1 MLDSPIVPH
10 LIQKLESKKE
20 NISFARVDS
29 DSIDNLIKKE
39 DNIISKLDDKEK
51 DKLKTYIE
59 DSYSKRE
66 IYNTIRSFR

>member
-10 LIQKLESKKE
+10 LIQKLESK

-59 DSYSKRE
+59 AVVQRE
-66 IYNTIRSFR
+66 IYDTIRSFR